1 VQLALRSRGYYDG
14 AADGAVG
21 PATREAVEAF
31 QRAHGLEPTG
41 TITLEVL
48 DALQLSVA
56 GCAPE

>member
-1 VQLALRSRGYYDG
+1 LQSRGYYSG

-21 PATREAVEAF
+21 PGTREAVDAF
-31 QRAHGLEPTG
+31 QRAHGLEATG

-56 GCAPE
+56 ACST